1 MFGHHV
7 SAAQRSWEAKERQES
22 LANEALE
29 NRSSYQK
36 LQNDFFLQRNIDQ
49 KNANLQATDERFA
62 QSREQG
68 KWLEKT
74 QVDSK
79 EFSFERTL
87 QRASGRENLPTQ
99 RPGEPAPQANK
110 PQPTAETTPTDE
122 PMRQRMV
129 NPGAERGTPSANNFG
144 KFLEVNEQGRLN
156 TGNLKTFGMNSPE
169 GAEKKEAFQPVF
181 GGIQNA
187 IKEPTTMPGF
197 SFTSSDAQREH
208 AWRHRFDDEAANLG
222 MAGRIRQGAIVEPGR
237 EYKNVAVNETL
248 MPRLM
253 ELVQKLSA
261 MGHSWARVVVP
272 VDNRTNVVVRF
283 NNQSGRIKIHLSTP
297 SDELCRMIQAG
308 WNALV
313 GNLNERGI
321 NLDEPTFETNPYEH

>member
-1 MFGHHV
+1 
-7 SAAQRSWEAKERQES
+7 
-22 LANEALE
+22 
-29 NRSSYQK
+29 
-36 LQNDFFLQRNIDQ
+36 
-49 KNANLQATDERFA
+49 
-62 QSREQG
+62 
-68 KWLEKT
+68 
-74 QVDSK
+74 
-79 EFSFERTL
+79 
-87 QRASGRENLPTQ
+87 
-99 RPGEPAPQANK
+99 
-110 PQPTAETTPTDE
+110 
-122 PMRQRMV
+122 
-129 NPGAERGTPSANNFG
+129 
-144 KFLEVNEQGRLN
+144 
-156 TGNLKTFGMNSPE
+156 
-169 GAEKKEAFQPVF
+169 
-181 GGIQNA
+181 
-187 IKEPTTMPGF
+187 MPGF

-237 EYKNVAVNETL
+237 EYKNVAVSETL